1 MAICKFYE
9 DGYVEE
15 NKMANLPRHFI
26 VGDSRKTEKYIRK
39 YLEIR
44 EFYGTLDPE
53 KNYLDHTIYLM
64 GFYIESDV
72 TRKSEMIPF
81 GFLHLEIIKLFKKP
95 AVNFILIYAGNL
107 NRLFIYDRP
116 PNSMDFAIER

>member
-1 MAICKFYE
+1 MIKEATATIKIIIAITKIIFS
-9 DGYVEE
+9 V
-15 NKMANLPRHFI
+15 NI
-26 VGDSRKTEKYIRK
+26 TKTIPAIRK